1 MPCLV
6 RSAAYG
12 EIRKITLG
20 HPLLDDYLA
29 FVAVRARTNTW
40 LAVASDLKI
49 FFGVVAKEPTQ
60 VTPADVLGFLAAQR
74 APHRGAGVVRL
85 EDAEPGLAARTI
97 ARRLSS
103 VRGLYAYLAARGD
116 TGVSRNPLPTSL
128 AARRSGLES
137 MDEIFDEHTR
147 QTARLLVDRSTAIAE
162 RIADG
167 RCAVAAVSYKLAVGE
182 ARLLETIGTMDEP
195 AIDVA

>member
-1 MPCLV
+1 MPCLI
-6 RSAAYG
+6 RHRRGTELAA
-12 EIRKITLG
+12 ITLG

-49 FFGVVAKEPTQ
+49 FFGVVAMEPTQ

-74 APHRGAGVVRL
+74 APRRGAGVVRL

-116 TGVSRNPLPTSL
+116 TGVRRNPFPSSL
-128 AARRSGLES
+128 AARRPGARRGPAAATFVRIPRHGPLGS
-137 MDEIFDEHTR
+137 DETKR
-147 QTARLLVDRSTAIAE
+147 
-162 RIADG
+162 
-167 RCAVAAVSYKLAVGE
+167 
-182 ARLLETIGTMDEP
+182 
-195 AIDVA
+195 